1 MVIISNVINPTI
13 FYWLNKQKSNV
24 LNPKQLKKSSLDK
37 FKTIILVRYIPF
49 NIFFDLIRLKR
60 KSKRIVLLID
70 DNLLELNIFSDL
82 PLFYKLK
89 IILNTYCY
97 KFFFYLFINE
107 IWVTNKRLEKKV
119 REKIPN
125 NKIDI
130 RLLTLS
136 HYSTSPERKLYKIAY
151 LGTTSHVKELKWLR
165 ILFEEIQ
172 SNRKDCLIEI
182 YLDKKW
188 RNYFRSIPRLKV
200 IYPMDWETFFID
212 TSTRKVDIVLN
223 PIFRSNFNDFRSP
236 TKFFDTTRIGAVGL
250 YSNIEPFSNFIN
262 NNKDGILLD
271 NNIKNW
277 TEKIFYLLEN
287 SEERRRIFKN
297 ALKRLDNSANKI

>member
-13 FYWLNKQKSNV
+13 FYWLNKQLSNV
-24 LNPKQLKKSSLDK
+24 LNPKQLKKRSLDK

-60 KSKRIVLLID
+60 KSKRIILLID

-119 REKIPN
+119 IEKIPN

-136 HYSTSPERKLYKIAY
+136 HNLVSPERKFYKIAY

-172 SNRKDCLIEI
+172 SNRNDCLIEI
-182 YLDKKW
+182 YLNRKW

-250 YSNIEPFSNFIN
+250 YSNIEPFANFIN

-271 NNIKNW
+271 NNINNW

-287 SEERRRIFKN
+287 SKERRRIFKN
-297 ALKRLDNSANKI
+297 AFKRSDNSANKI